1 MAQFNSVVMTNRGI
15 ALITKALAGQCTIEF
30 TKVQAG
36 SGTWSTSALQGATA
50 LRQNKQEFGVSRVR
64 KVNDSTISLLGVLS
78 NLQLTHGYY
87 VNEFGIFACEAG
99 KQSSTECLYAI
110 VTAVDGQADYMP
122 PYNSVSP
129 QLIEIETYVA
139 VANAEQVSVKLDTG
153 AIASAADLNQLINDV
168 GAKSDLKTR
177 TKSTIV
183 GAVNEAHD
191 TEASHYAAV
200 TKSVSDL
207 SARHTS
213 ELNAAKEAH
222 QADVDRI
229 DAQINGFKF
238 FVNSRRRLCITQNID
253 ALDE

>member
-1 MAQFNSVVMTNRGI
+1 MAQFNPVTLTDKGI
-15 ALITKALAGQCTIEF
+15 ALMTKATAGECTIEF

-36 SGTWSTSALQGATA
+36 DGTWSGSLQSATA
-50 LRQNKQEFGVSRVR
+50 LRSKKQEFSVSRVR
-64 KVNDSTISLLGVLS
+64 RINDNTVSLLGVLS
-78 NLQLTHGYY
+78 NLSLTTGYY
-87 VNEFGIFACEAG
+87 VREYGVFACEKG
-99 KQSSTECLYAI
+99 KESTTEVLYAI
-110 VTAVDGQADYMP
+110 VTAKDGMADYMP
-122 PYNSVSP
+122 PYNSISP
-129 QLIEIETYVA
+129 QIIENETYIA
-139 VANAEQVSVKLDTG
+139 VANASSVTIKLDTG
-153 AIASAADLNQLINDV
+153 ALASAADLNQLINDV
-168 GAKSDLKTR
+168 GAKSDLKTG

-183 GAVNEAHD
+183 GAVNEVHD

-207 SARHTS
+207 SAKHTS
-213 ELNAAKEAH
+213 ELNAAKEVH